1 MGDWLER
8 NRGYILVTLINLAL
22 VGGLAF
28 WLKRPDPAPL
38 EMVLPDPTPAPSPT
52 SPATPPPMRIYVT
65 GAVAHPDVY
74 QLPAGCIVKEAIQAA
89 GGATGEADLVHV
101 NLAQELHDQQ
111 QLYVPRMGEA
121 DAPPPVI
128 GRQAEPDQPSPGG
141 ATAGKININTAT
153 AEELDALPGIG
164 PSFAQR
170 IIEYRETNGAFK
182 SIEDI
187 VLVRGIGEA
196 TLAKIKDLITVE

>member
-8 NRGYILVTLINLAL
+8 NRGYVLVTLINLAL
-22 VGGLAF
+22 IGGLAF
-28 WLKRPDPAPL
+28 WLKRPNPAPL
-38 EMVLPDPTPAPSPT
+38 EMVPPDPTPAPSPT
-52 SPATPPPMRIYVT
+52 SLPTPPPLRIYVT

-89 GGATGEADLVHV
+89 GGPTGEADLVHI

-111 QLYVPRMGEA
+111 QLYVPRTGEA
-121 DAPPPVI
+121 AAPPPVI
-128 GRQAEPDQPSPGG
+128 GAEPAQSSAGG
-141 ATAGKININTAT
+141 AAGGKINLNTAT
-153 AEELDALPGIG
+153 AEELDTLPGIG

-196 TLAKIKDLITVE
+196 TLAELKDLITVD